1 MPRLYYKK
9 CAFLSCENRNGNPD
23 VRFHMFPHGAI
34 MFQLWMDV
42 VNNPALPKLA
52 HATVRRCYS
61 VCNNHF
67 IVSQFQTPERKK
79 LLTKAIPK
87 SFIAPNICMPPA
99 SDSET
104 HPHTGLPLPVR
115 SELLHSIGVTSRN
128 KMTPRKRLLFHKLC
142 SMRDCIKNLSN
153 LLNNKT
159 LNCLEDMSP
168 RAQTFFTSQLRQKG
182 HKTDNMGINEIVNR
196 NEEKRAKVRKLSK
209 GVVWELKKGGPKN
222 PFRKTVF

>member
-104 HPHTGLPLPVR
+104 HPHTDIETSHDNSTIEQEQESTFSMPTHNVDSKIGLPLPVR

-142 SMRDCIKNLSN
+142 SMRDCIKNL
-153 LLNNKT
+153 
-159 LNCLEDMSP
+159 
-168 RAQTFFTSQLRQKG
+168 
-182 HKTDNMGINEIVNR
+182 
-196 NEEKRAKVRKLSK
+196 
-209 GVVWELKKGGPKN
+209 
-222 PFRKTVF
+222 